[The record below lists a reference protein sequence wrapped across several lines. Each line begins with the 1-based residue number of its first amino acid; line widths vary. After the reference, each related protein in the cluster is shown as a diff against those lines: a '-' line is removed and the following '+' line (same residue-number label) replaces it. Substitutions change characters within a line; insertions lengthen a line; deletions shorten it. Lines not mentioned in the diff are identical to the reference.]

1 MFLPFWG
8 HCGRFRLHHFRLKS
22 IFKIKISLLLKSLTR
37 SLTFFFFSKTQQQKS
52 LWTSGFR
59 FFAVFLLFPVFNNN
73 QTELMSDSIFKTMH
87 LEDKTKELIGW
98 SKCKWYWYENS
109 NSKYICNKFIV
120 DLFLK
125 FNESHYKHG
134 FHHNVLSI
142 KWVKDVAL
150 LHLLFWTGLSD

>member
-1 MFLPFWG
+1 MKRWGVKSNHPQTLRVYFTIYPFFFL
-8 HCGRFRLHHFRLKS
+8 
-22 IFKIKISLLLKSLTR
+22 FKNTTAEVFYKELLKTGLIVLIS
-37 SLTFFFFSKTQQQKS
+37 SFAGG
-52 LWTSGFR
+52 TSGFW

-150 LHLLFWTGLSD
+150 